1 MGLKLTDSENQ
12 KSTWTPKENSVCLV
26 KCLIA
31 LVSKGIKQAW
41 KGLWR
46 PLELRRNICSQCNT
60 KPSWKEFRP
69 SLFIR
74 VRGAHTLP
82 SQILPVTF
90 VPLPMCM
97 WVLDSVWG
105 MVHCHQHN
113 WPSSR
118 SPMGRAQ
125 QLTKLWTAELSR
137 WTTSHAYKP
146 SQKAELRGGL
156 KKFIALNLEWPVQQK
171 ESWDDVLAFFGF
183 LFSILKGQRQL
194 WALLLFVGGLFWLS
208 SKMWLKKK
216 KPYEKNFLFQ
226 CVCTLHLDGGLISAE
241 WSGKQPN
248 ILLVQTKAYE
258 MG

>member
-46 PLELRRNICSQCNT
+46 PLELRRNICSRCNT
-60 KPSWKEFRP
+60 KPSWKEFCP

-74 VRGAHTLP
+74 VGGLTHFP
-82 SQILPVTF
+82 PKFSQLLFYLCPCASGF
-90 VPLPMCM
+90 
-97 WVLDSVWG
+97 WDSAWG

-156 KKFIALNLEWPVQQK
+156 KKFVAVNLEWPVQQK
-171 ESWDDVLAFFGF
+171 ESWDDVLVFLDFFLASWKDRGSFEPSFCLLGDFFG
-183 LFSILKGQRQL
+183 
-194 WALLLFVGGLFWLS
+194 
-208 SKMWLKKK
+208 
-216 KPYEKNFLFQ
+216 
-226 CVCTLHLDGGLISAE
+226 
-241 WSGKQPN
+241 
-248 ILLVQTKAYE
+248 
-258 MG
+258 